1 MRGAYV
7 QAVRPCGDS
16 SPMGQERVV
25 RFRVR
30 TVLAVIALV
39 IAAWALL
46 TVVSATRQVITWVL
60 VSLFLAMALN
70 PAVDWFMQHGI
81 KRRGQAAGLTYA
93 LALIAIAAIGYAF
106 IPTLVN
112 QVNDFAQAVPGYV
125 DDVTKGRGRF
135 GFLETKYHIVEKIR
149 EQVREGGAS
158 RVLGLTGAAITIT
171 KSVISLVVAT
181 ITIAFLTFFMLL
193 EGPVWME
200 RIFGLIPEASRPRWR
215 KVGYDVYRTVG
226 GYVTGNLVISLI
238 AGTLTTVV
246 LLALGVPFA
255 VALGVIVAILDLI
268 PLAGATI
275 AGVIIGTVAFL
286 HSITAGIVVVVFFV
300 VAQQLENHFLQP
312 VVYSRTVKLSPL
324 VVLVAVLVGAKL
336 AGILGA
342 LGAIPVAGAIQVLL
356 IDWHEHRR
364 ARAAPAPAPDALPQE
379 PPTA

>member
-1 MRGAYV
+1 MRF
-7 QAVRPCGDS
+7 S
-16 SPMGQERVV
+16 
-25 RFRVR
+25 VR

-46 TVVSATRQVITWVL
+46 TVVAATRQVITWVL

-70 PAVDWFMQHGI
+70 PAVDWFMRHGI
-81 KRRGQAAGLTYA
+81 KKRGYAAGLTYV
-93 LALIAIAAIGYAF
+93 LALVAIGAIGYAF

-112 QVNDFAQAVPGYV
+112 QVNEFVQAVPGYV
-125 DDVTKGRGRF
+125 DDLTKGRGRL

-158 RVLGLTGAAITIT
+158 RVLGLTGAAISIT
-171 KSVISLVVAT
+171 KSVISLVLAT

-193 EGPVWME
+193 EGPMWMD
-200 RIFGLIPEASRPRWR
+200 RIFGLVPEHSRPRWR
-215 KVGYDVYRTVG
+215 KVGHDVYRTVG

-238 AGTLTTVV
+238 AGTLTTAV
-246 LLALGVPFA
+246 LLAVGVPFA
-255 VALGVIVAILDLI
+255 VALGVIVALLDLI

-286 HSITAGIVVVVFFV
+286 HSITAGIVVVVFFILY
-300 VAQQLENHFLQP
+300 QQIENHFIQP
-312 VVYSRTVKLSPL
+312 VVYSRTVQLSPL

-342 LGAIPVAGAIQVLL
+342 LGAIPIAGAIQVLL
-356 IDWHEHRR
+356 IDWHQHRR
-364 ARAAPAPAPDALPQE
+364 ARAPTASEAAVPQE
-379 PPTA
+379 PPLI

>member
-1 MRGAYV
+1 
-7 QAVRPCGDS
+7 
-16 SPMGQERVV
+16 V
-25 RFRVR
+25 RFSVR

-46 TVVSATRQVITWVL
+46 TVVAATRQVITWVL

-70 PAVDWFMQHGI
+70 PAVDWFMRHGI
-81 KRRGQAAGLTYA
+81 KKRGYAAGLTYV
-93 LALIAIAAIGYAF
+93 LALVAIGAIGYAF

-112 QVNDFAQAVPGYV
+112 QVNEFVQAVPGYV
-125 DDVTKGRGRF
+125 DDLTKGRGRL

-149 EQVREGGAS
+149 EQVKEGGAS
-158 RVLGLTGAAITIT
+158 RVLGLTGAAISIT

-193 EGPVWME
+193 EGPTWMD
-200 RIFGLIPEASRPRWR
+200 RIFGLLPEPSRPRWR

-226 GYVTGNLVISLI
+226 GYVTGNLVISLV

-246 LLALGVPFA
+246 LLAVGVPFA
-255 VALGVIVAILDLI
+255 VALGVIVALLDLI

-300 VAQQLENHFLQP
+300 VYQQLENHFLQP
-312 VVYSRTVKLSPL
+312 VVYSRTVQLSPL

-356 IDWHEHRR
+356 IDWHQHRR
-364 ARAAPAPAPDALPQE
+364 ARAPTAPEAALPPE
-379 PPTA
+379 PPPV